1 MLQTMVVLTVMADG
15 VAAMDQRGTGEEAVK
30 TKEKKRKELYQDLYT
45 EAKGDAATFAP
56 DIFKEKQEGYRK
68 TLDEKFKKETL
79 LSKFL
84 GNSAPSP
91 LSEYLP
97 NQVAALMNAMGG
109 ASGEE
114 KLDTES
120 LNLEATDLLYTKD
133 ARDVFVAAFMANK
146 AEQNEVQSSGDQKW
160 ISAVN
165 PGLTVGKLGE
175 LVADSSQGSASSD
188 SDSDDGA
195 GFLKQEEPSAAEMF
209 APSAAEMFASD
220 LAFDALLAT
229 KVVDWNS
236 DRGLVLVDTKTSN
249 DLDAALST
257 DFVKE
262 VVKDFKVNAE
272 EIETELKTDAK
283 KEISFTETETKSVV
297 KGFSMEK
304 WVGTYLLEGDAG
316 NKKLTPAGEL
326 VVKLCEIKGLKK
338 SDDDPIDRTKIES
351 FLKALGGD
359 SLDPSAI
366 GDGSVAGAADTIA
379 KTLTP
384 ELIKELA
391 GAEAARQS
399 ALVKAK
405 QDQDDADQAVTDY
418 TDGDLANAKTA
429 LTQAQNDLKNA
440 LADST
445 FDSYAAQGQQPA
457 QKATAEA
464 ALQSFITGDPITGA
478 AKDDG
483 AAAALTEALQ
493 KLIAKVKEVAG
504 DATKATSTELDTLIV
519 GVETPL
525 ALWLAAKTKVQD
537 PAAQKISN
545 DLTLVLTTIGAAIT
559 DADLAAK
566 EGDETNATTKLN
578 QLKQK
583 VTDAEGK
590 VTALTI
596 VNGKGA
602 DAETE
607 IGNVIKS
614 LETYVNLADK
624 VGAATTNPN
633 ATTVTAVSAA
643 VKGLTNPTDG
653 AKVDGTFS
661 GLQDLIAQLK
671 MFEAVSQIDTES
683 ATLGGLA
690 AAADKDFPIGLV
702 HHKIAEKLKHMPI
715 SDVIGDGLKDV
726 FSSNVLGAVD
736 SALTK
741 GVRRVL
747 EEFLSQEQ
755 KKTGSATEND
765 DYTLETEKGRLSNV
779 FAEEA
784 LNTLIKAFL
793 KRFNDTKIENLNDL
807 LSKSGQNKLNAA
819 AAQLKVILE
828 AKDFSGRGF
837 LVKAIDASKKSKK
850 SGDSEVKT
858 TGKPNFSG
866 GAAETT
872 LQTGGDQ
879 ADGNTQTKPV
889 SETGKNETP
898 PVVSG
903 GSSIETQQFES
914 NKLLYTVQDQIA
926 SAYDAAIGDIFNGG
940 NWLFDSGSL
949 GNKGLDGARK
959 NQLELLEA
967 LNEIEDNSDVSDL
980 FLQAKEKMRFWK
992 KSDKQHSIYLKR
1004 YPQQAPAAAPQQ
1016 TVVQQGAQTNNYT
1029 YSNAYTGSNNLI
1041 LNDEQ
1046 FPKYVAALVAA
1057 NGGAQSKQLEEKIT
1071 KTVALTKDQIAQLP
1085 GEIAKNN
1092 PNASVDQQVG
1102 QQAAQPP
1109 AQVDQQ
1115 GGQQTA
1121 HKKTISEVLAD
1132 VKAVDSRVRNM
1143 TSLNNYTRLAG
1154 YIRKAGR
1161 TLAQRVKYASENSNW
1176 LAALGGWHGYIAQ
1189 QLDDLKGQEPTPKTK
1204 SAITRA
1210 IRNLERMI
1218 KLAKPV
1224 LDKMGNVPVVA
1235 APKEVNGVARPA
1247 KLTLQQRRDEEKRVK
1262 LERGKKRKEAVAA
1275 AKRKKAA
1282 VKPKEAVAAGKPKG
1296 KAEQAAAAK
1305 RKEELEARRKKAAV
1319 KPKEAVAAVK
1329 PKGKAEQA
1337 AAGKPKEA
1345 VAAVKP
1351 KGKAEQAVAAVKPKE
1366 AVAAA

>member
-1 MLQTMVVLTVMADG
+1 
-15 VAAMDQRGTGEEAVK
+15 
-30 TKEKKRKELYQDLYT
+30 
-45 EAKGDAATFAP
+45 
-56 DIFKEKQEGYRK
+56 
-68 TLDEKFKKETL
+68 
-79 LSKFL
+79 
-84 GNSAPSP
+84 
-91 LSEYLP
+91 
-97 NQVAALMNAMGG
+97 
-109 ASGEE
+109 
-114 KLDTES
+114 
-120 LNLEATDLLYTKD
+120 
-133 ARDVFVAAFMANK
+133 
-146 AEQNEVQSSGDQKW
+146 
-160 ISAVN
+160 
-165 PGLTVGKLGE
+165 
-175 LVADSSQGSASSD
+175 
-188 SDSDDGA
+188 
-195 GFLKQEEPSAAEMF
+195 
-209 APSAAEMFASD
+209 
-220 LAFDALLAT
+220 
-229 KVVDWNS
+229 
-236 DRGLVLVDTKTSN
+236 
-249 DLDAALST
+249 
-257 DFVKE
+257 
-262 VVKDFKVNAE
+262 
-272 EIETELKTDAK
+272 
-283 KEISFTETETKSVV
+283 
-297 KGFSMEK
+297 
-304 WVGTYLLEGDAG
+304 
-316 NKKLTPAGEL
+316 
-326 VVKLCEIKGLKK
+326 
-338 SDDDPIDRTKIES
+338 
-351 FLKALGGD
+351 
-359 SLDPSAI
+359 
-366 GDGSVAGAADTIA
+366 
-379 KTLTP
+379 
-384 ELIKELA
+384 
-391 GAEAARQS
+391 
-399 ALVKAK
+399 
-405 QDQDDADQAVTDY
+405 
-418 TDGDLANAKTA
+418 
-429 LTQAQNDLKNA
+429 
-440 LADST
+440 
-445 FDSYAAQGQQPA
+445 
-457 QKATAEA
+457 
-464 ALQSFITGDPITGA
+464 
-478 AKDDG
+478 
-483 AAAALTEALQ
+483 
-493 KLIAKVKEVAG
+493 
-504 DATKATSTELDTLIV
+504 
-519 GVETPL
+519 
-525 ALWLAAKTKVQD
+525 
-537 PAAQKISN
+537 
-545 DLTLVLTTIGAAIT
+545 
-559 DADLAAK
+559 
-566 EGDETNATTKLN
+566 LN

-683 ATLGGLA
+683 ATLEDLA
-690 AAADKDFPIGLV
+690 GAGVTSELLIGLV

-736 SALTK
+736 SALTNVV
-741 GVRRVL
+741 GGTL
-747 EEFLSQEQ
+747 EAFVSQRQEM
-755 KKTGSATEND
+755 KEND
-765 DYTLETEKGRLSNV
+765 EYTLETEKERLSNV

-807 LSKSGQNKLNAA
+807 LSQSGQNKLTAAAA

-1109 AQVDQQ
+1109 AQ
-1115 GGQQTA
+1115 GGQQA
-1121 HKKTISEVLAD
+1121 GPKKTISEVFAE
-1132 VKAVDSRVRNM
+1132 VRAVDPRVRNM